1 MMDFSF
7 NPEQLEIKRS
17 VEAICANYDLDYWA
31 RCDSEERFPEA
42 FFQDMVKAGYTA
54 LTLPEEH
61 GGAGRGIATAA
72 MVMQTIA
79 ESGAGMSGA
88 STVHSYVFI
97 PKAIAL
103 HASTAQKQ
111 RMLPPLISGAERA
124 CLGIT
129 EPDAGIDTTRLRYRA
144 LRNGDHYVFTGEKV
158 WPTMGSVADRIL
170 LIARTTPIE
179 ECKRPIDGLSLFYT
193 RLDRKYVE
201 ARKIAKL
208 GRNAM
213 ESCQLHFDGLPI
225 PVDDRIGEEGKG
237 LYYLFDGLNPERIMV
252 AAEAIGLARAALKL
266 ASKYALERVVFGRP
280 IGMNQGVQHPLAESW
295 MKLESANLMMQKAAT
310 LYDAGQ
316 ECGAEANAAKYLC
329 GEASFEAC
337 TRALMTYGGYGYA
350 KEYHVERFLREA
362 LLTRIVPV
370 SPNLVLCYIAERVLG
385 LPKSY

>member
-1 MMDFSF
+1 MDFSLSA
-7 NPEQLEIKRS
+7 EQLEIKRS
-17 VEAICANYDLDYWA
+17 VEAICANYDLNYWSK
-31 RCDSEERFPEA
+31 CDSEERFPEA

-54 LTLPEEH
+54 LTLPEEN
-61 GGAGRGIATAA
+61 GGSGLGIATAA

-97 PKAIAL
+97 PKAVAL
-103 HASTAQKQ
+103 HGTDEQKK
-111 RMLPPLISGAERA
+111 RMLPPLISGQERA
-124 CLGIT
+124 CLAIT

-144 LRNGDHYVFTGEKV
+144 VRQGGHYVFTGEKV
-158 WPTMGSVADRIL
+158 WPTMGSVADRVL

-193 RLDRKYVE
+193 RLDRNYVQ

-213 ESCQLHFDGLPI
+213 ESCQLHFEAMPI
-225 PVDDRIGEEGKG
+225 PEEDRIGAEGKG
-237 LYYLFDGLNPERIMV
+237 LYCLFDGLNPERIMV

-266 ASKYALERVVFGRP
+266 ASNYARERVVFGRP

-295 MKLESANLMMQKAAT
+295 MKLESANLMMHKAAT
-310 LYDAGQ
+310 LFDAGM

-329 GEASFEAC
+329 AEASFEAC
-337 TRALMTYGGYGYA
+337 THALMTFGGYGYA
-350 KEYHVERFLREA
+350 KEFHVERFLREA
-362 LLTRIVPV
+362 MLTKLVPV
-370 SPNLVLCYIAERVLG
+370 SHNLVLCYIAERVLG

>member
-1 MMDFSF
+1 MEFKFSS
-7 NPEQLEIKRS
+7 EQLEIKRS
-17 VEAICANYDLDYWA
+17 VESICAKYDLDYW
-31 RCDSEERFPEA
+31 RKCDTEESFPEA
-42 FFQDMVKAGYTA
+42 FFQDMVHGGFTA

-61 GGAGRGIATAA
+61 GGSGLGIATAA

-79 ESGAGMSGA
+79 ESGAGMNGA

-103 HASTAQKQ
+103 HGSDEQKK

-124 CLGIT
+124 CLAIT

-144 LRNGDHYVFTGEKV
+144 VKNGNHYIFSGEKV
-158 WPTMGSVADRIL
+158 WPTMGSVADRVL

-179 ECKRPIDGLSLFYT
+179 DCKRPIDGLSLFYT
-193 RLDRKYVE
+193 KLDRKHVE
-201 ARKIAKL
+201 ARKISKL

-213 ESCQLHFDGLPI
+213 ESCQLYFDEMPI
-225 PVDDRIGEEGKG
+225 PEEDRIGDEGKG

-252 AAEAIGLARAALKL
+252 AAEAIGLARAALR
-266 ASKYALERVVFGRP
+266 YATQYAQERIVFGRP

-295 MKLESANLMMQKAAT
+295 MKLESANLMMLKAAT
-310 LYDAGQ
+310 MYDAGE

-329 GEASFEAC
+329 GEASHETC
-337 TRALMTYGGYGYA
+337 IRAVMTYGGYGYA
-350 KEYHVERFLREA
+350 KEYHVERFLRES
-362 LLTRIVPV
+362 LLTKIVPV
-370 SPNLVLCYIAERVLG
+370 SPNLILCYIAERVLG

>member
-1 MMDFSF
+1 MDFSHT
-7 NPEQLEIKRS
+7 PEQLDIKRS
-17 VEAICANYDLDYWA
+17 VESICAPYDLNYWA
-31 RCDSEERFPEA
+31 KCDSDEAFPEA
-42 FFQDMVKAGYTA
+42 FFQDMVKGGYTA
-54 LTLPEEH
+54 ITLPAEH
-61 GGAGRGIATAA
+61 GGSGLGVETAA
-72 MVMQTIA
+72 IVMRTIA

-103 HASTAQKQ
+103 HGTEAQKK
-111 RMLPPLISGAERA
+111 RMLPPLISGQERA

-144 LRNGDHYVFTGEKV
+144 VKKGDHYVFSGEKV
-158 WPTMGSVADRIL
+158 WPTMGSTADRIL

-193 RLDRKYVE
+193 KLDRRYVQ
-201 ARKIAKL
+201 AHKIPKL

-213 ESCQLHFDGLPI
+213 ESCQLHFEGLPI
-225 PVDDRIGEEGKG
+225 PVEDCIGEEGKG

-252 AAEAIGLARAALKL
+252 AAEAIGLARAALRL
-266 ASKYALERVVFGRP
+266 ATNYAKDRVVFGRP
-280 IGMNQGVQHPLAESW
+280 IGQNQGVQHPLAESW
-295 MKLESANLMMQKAAT
+295 MKVETANLMMHKAAS

-316 ECGAEANAAKYLC
+316 ECGAEANAAKYMC
-329 GEASFEAC
+329 SEAAFEAC
-337 TRALMTYGGYGYA
+337 TRALMTFGGYGYA
-350 KEYHVERFLREA
+350 KEFHVERLLREA

>member
-1 MMDFSF
+1 MDFTYS
-7 NPEQLEIKRS
+7 PEQLEIKRS
-17 VEAICANYDLDYWA
+17 VESICANYDMNYWA
-31 RCDSEERFPEA
+31 RLDSDEEFPEA

-54 LTLPEEH
+54 LTLPEDQ
-61 GGAGRGIATAA
+61 GGSGQGIATAA
-72 MVMQTIA
+72 MVMQTIS

-103 HASTAQKQ
+103 HGTEEQKK
-111 RMLPPLISGAERA
+111 RMLPPLVSGDERA

-129 EPDAGIDTTRLRYRA
+129 EPDAGIDTTRLKYRA
-144 LRNGDHYVFTGEKV
+144 IRKGDHYLFSGEKV
-158 WPTMGSVADRIL
+158 WPTMGSKADRIL

-193 RLDRKYVE
+193 KIDRNHVE
-201 ARKIAKL
+201 ARKIPKL

-213 ESCQLHFDGLPI
+213 ESCQLHFNEMPI
-225 PVDDRIGEEGKG
+225 PVEDRIGAEGKG

-252 AAEAIGLARAALKL
+252 AAEAVGLARAAIRL
-266 ASKYALERVVFGRP
+266 ASNYAKERVVFERP

-295 MKLESANLMMQKAAT
+295 MKVESANLMMMKAAT
-310 LYDAGQ
+310 LYDNRQ

-329 GEASFEAC
+329 GEAAYEAC
-337 TRALMTYGGYGYA
+337 SRAVMTFGGYGYA
-350 KEYHVERFLREA
+350 REFFVERLLRES
-362 LLTRIVPV
+362 LLSRIVPV